1 MEIQIHLT
9 TQSKWEICF
18 VIPRSFLVLYS
29 MGKYIT
35 PSPPPLNYLASSQ
48 KRAIFVGPKRPFL
61 VFFVGGNKFSRPN
74 SPLSLHILQALHLRV
89 QMGHLLR
96 RQNLLANCP
105 FDSTTLRLCHI
116 QIVGFVLEGFFL
128 LRDVTFFCNFE
139 G

>member
-1 MEIQIHLT
+1 MFCDSTIIFGFVLNGKIHNT
-9 TQSKWEICF
+9 I
-18 VIPRSFLVLYS
+18 
-29 MGKYIT
+29 
-35 PSPPPLNYLASSQ
+35 SPPPQLFGLQSEEGNFCRS
-48 KRAIFVGPKRPFL
+48 KEAIFS
-61 VFFVGGNKFSRPN
+61 FFVGGNKFSRPN

>member
-9 TQSKWEICF
+9 TQPKWEICF

-35 PSPPPLNYLASSQ
+35 PSPPPSTIWPPVRRGQ
-48 KRAIFVGPKRPFL
+48 FL
-61 VFFVGGNKFSRPN
+61 SVQRGHFQVFFVGGNKFSRTN
-74 SPLSLHILQALHLRV
+74 SLLSLHILKALHLRV